1 MLIIAHTGCTLP
13 SARGLAHSK
22 TLRVVGN
29 CQMRASVLEC
39 GSPLP
44 LFQRHVKSANRDKIC
59 RMKMDPIAL
68 PEENR
73 SRWTLAGEQFAFLG
87 HELGLL
93 TQGRAGRW
101 LVLFFEPSA
110 GVVISYRLDR
120 SFYLLC
126 GPAWTALRVGALPLF
141 LLLRLLSCRH
151 EICFKAQIG
160 RGLQVLHPTLGV
172 VVHGDAIV
180 GQDCILCGGNSLGV
194 RKPMRRGELILGDQ
208 VMLGINACVL
218 GPARVGHHVNIGAG
232 AVVVNDLPDNS
243 VAVGVPAR
251 AR

>member
-1 MLIIAHTGCTLP
+1 MITAI
-13 SARGLAHSK
+13 
-22 TLRVVGN
+22 
-29 CQMRASVLEC
+29 
-39 GSPLP
+39 
-44 LFQRHVKSANRDKIC
+44 KSEPA
-59 RMKMDPIAL
+59 DP
-68 PEENR
+68 PERPR
-73 SRWTLAGEQFAFLG
+73 SRWSLAGEQAAFLG
-87 HELGLL
+87 HELRLL
-93 TQGRAGRW
+93 THGRAVRW

-126 GPAWTALRVGALPLF
+126 GPAWTALRVGAFPFF

-180 GQDCILCGGNSLGV
+180 GQDCILSGGNSLGV
-194 RKPMRRGELILGDQ
+194 RKPMRRGELILGDH

-218 GPARVGHHVNIGAG
+218 GPAKVGNHVTLGAG
-232 AVVVNDLPDNS
+232 AVVVNDVPDHT
-243 VAVGVPAR
+243 VTVGVPAR
-251 AR
+251 PR